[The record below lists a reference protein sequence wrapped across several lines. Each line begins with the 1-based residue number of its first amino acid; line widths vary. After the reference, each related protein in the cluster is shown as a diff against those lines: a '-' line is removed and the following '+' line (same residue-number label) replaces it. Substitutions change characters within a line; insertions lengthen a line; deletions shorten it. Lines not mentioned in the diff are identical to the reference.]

1 MDSAS
6 CISRPMCSSHSETG
20 LPHMEKQGA
29 SVFPALESG
38 SETLDVWSDLPS
50 SLALEEWGGNSSS
63 HPFTGLLLVFTL
75 SC

>member
-1 MDSAS
+1 MCREKALT
-6 CISRPMCSSHSETG
+6 RPWTRR
-20 LPHMEKQGA
+20 
-29 SVFPALESG
+29 